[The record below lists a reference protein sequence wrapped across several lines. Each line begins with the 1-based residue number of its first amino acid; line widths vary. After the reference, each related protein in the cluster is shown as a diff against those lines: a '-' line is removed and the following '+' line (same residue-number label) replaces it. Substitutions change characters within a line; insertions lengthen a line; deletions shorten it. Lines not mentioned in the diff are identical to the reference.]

1 MNITVRKARKKDA
14 KRLAELLETI
24 AQLHHEGRPDIY
36 GGGGAKYNI
45 KDVEKKI
52 ADKNE
57 TIFVAVNDEDYVLGY
72 TMSKI
77 YDVEPKG
84 ILLAHKKMYIDDVCV
99 DENYRK
105 HGIGKLLMEAT
116 KQAATDA
123 GCHICD
129 LNVWAF
135 NENAVK
141 FYESCGMTK
150 QRIYMEYILD

>member
-1 MNITVRKARKKDA
+1 MNISVRKAEKKDA

-36 GGGGAKYNI
+36 GGGGAKYDI
-45 KDVEKKI
+45 KDVEQKI
-52 ADKNE
+52 EDKNE
-57 TIFVAVNDEDYVLGY
+57 TILVAVDDDDFVLGY

-99 DENYRK
+99 DKNYRK
-105 HGIGKLLMEAT
+105 HGIGKLLMEET
-116 KQAATDA
+116 KQVAKDA